1 MLAKRQKET
10 MRRTGFTLIELL
22 VVIAIIAIL
31 AAILF
36 PVFARARE
44 NARKSNCASNLKQ
57 MGLAIMQYVQD
68 YDETYPIGGM
78 LDSKG
83 VQIHWRHLIY
93 PYVKNEG
100 VFKCPSMGTYSYTAA
115 HPALGAPA
123 LAGSYGCN
131 YLVMRWNVASD
142 MPSMPRPADC
152 VAVAERRTGADWP
165 AYPSNQVP
173 DPSYVADGIVS
184 DRHMEGANYIF
195 CDGHAKWLR
204 HGTDVTPLNLW
215 DPNKK

>member
-1 MLAKRQKET
+1 

-44 NARKSNCASNLKQ
+44 NARKSTCQSNLKQ

-68 YDETYPIGGM
+68 YSETYPIGGM
-78 LDSKG
+78 LHANGS
-83 VQIHWRHLIY
+83 QIHWRHLVY
-93 PYVKNEG
+93 PYVKNDG
-100 VFKCPSMGTYSYTAA
+100 VFKCPSQGTYSYTVA
-115 HPALGAPA
+115 HPDLGAPV
-123 LAGSYGCN
+123 LPTSYGCN
-131 YLVMRWNVASD
+131 HLVMRWNLGVD
-142 MPSMPRPADC
+142 MPSMARPADC
-152 VAVAERRTGADWP
+152 VAVAERRTGSDWP
-165 AYPSNQVP
+165 VYASNTVP
-173 DPSYVADGIVS
+173 DPAYVGDGIVS
-184 DRHMEGANYIF
+184 DRHMEGGNYIF

>member
-1 MLAKRQKET
+1 MGHREAM

-44 NARKSNCASNLKQ
+44 NARKSTCQSNLKQ

-100 VFKCPSMGTYSYTAA
+100 VFKCPAWVSEYAA
-115 HPALGAPA
+115 AQPGLGSINWPAPVQQPGDVLGHR
-123 LAGSYGCN
+123 G
-131 YLVMRWNVASD
+131 RWQAWRARRIASPPMAQHLRLPGLSSNRVPD
-142 MPSMPRPADC
+142 LLRRREHRGRPAH
-152 VAVAERRTGADWP
+152 G
-165 AYPSNQVP
+165 
-173 DPSYVADGIVS
+173 
-184 DRHMEGANYIF
+184 GANYVF
-195 CDGHAKWLR
+195 CDGHVKCCGMAR
-204 HGTDVTPLNLW
+204 M
-215 DPNKK
+215 

>member
-1 MLAKRQKET
+1 
-10 MRRTGFTLIELL
+10 
-22 VVIAIIAIL
+22 
-31 AAILF
+31 
-36 PVFARARE
+36 
-44 NARKSNCASNLKQ
+44 
-57 MGLAIMQYVQD
+57 
-68 YDETYPIGGM
+68 
-78 LDSKG
+78 
-83 VQIHWRHLIY
+83 
-93 PYVKNEG
+93 
-100 VFKCPSMGTYSYTAA
+100 MGTYSYTAA